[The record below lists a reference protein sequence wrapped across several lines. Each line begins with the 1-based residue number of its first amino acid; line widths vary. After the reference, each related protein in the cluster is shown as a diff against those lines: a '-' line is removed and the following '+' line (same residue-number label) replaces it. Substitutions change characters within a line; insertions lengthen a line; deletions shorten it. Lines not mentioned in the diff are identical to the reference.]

1 MLTLRGVGGWLAV
14 MAMAACSSPGAG
26 AHAVQGDSAP
36 APRDMPVQAAPAVQ
50 PLQTDAQGRAWV
62 DGTLAGMTL
71 RQRVAQLVFPWIS
84 GRSATQNPEEME
96 RMLASVT
103 RDEVGGFIISTGS
116 PGATAAKLNAAQA
129 RAPVPLLIVSDL
141 ETGPGVRLTPGGTRM
156 PPAMAF
162 GAAGDTALAREAG
175 RVTGLEARAVGIQ
188 MTLGPIMD
196 VNGNPRNPI
205 INIRSF
211 GESPDAVARLSAAWV
226 AGARQGDLLTVGKHY
241 PGHGDTHA
249 DSHVGLVSIDADAA
263 RLRRVEFVPFEAGI
277 RAGMDGVL
285 AGHIAAPGVEGA
297 NAPPASQSP
306 RLVQQMLRGELNFR
320 GIVFT
325 DALNM
330 QGATQGISV
339 TEASIRSLLAG
350 ADALLQPP
358 EHTAVIDGIVAAVES
373 GRIPRARIDEAARRV
388 LTAKAAAGLHRA
400 ARVDPAAAESVTGA
414 AAHVALA
421 DSVAARSMTLVR
433 NRGGLVPLARGAR
446 VLHVTYSNRGGS
458 PSGSVLQR
466 VLAAGTAGS
475 EFVRVG
481 ASTPAS
487 TFARLTA
494 RAAQADVVVVS
505 VAVVPVQYQGLG
517 LSGGFGPWVQSVA
530 ASGRKVIVVSLG
542 SPYLL
547 DAFPAV
553 PGYLL
558 AWDVGESAE
567 SAAGRSLLGQAGT
580 PGHLPVSLPPH
591 HRLGEGI
598 VLGQ

>member
-1 MLTLRGVGGWLAV
+1 MRRFSGWMAVVGMV
-14 MAMAACSSPGAG
+14 ACSSPGSG
-26 AHAVQGDSAP
+26 AQTVQTDSAP
-36 APRDMPVQAAPAVQ
+36 SPRRVPAAAASPAVA
-50 PLQTDAQGRAWV
+50 PLQTDAAGRAWV
-62 DGTLAGMTL
+62 DSTLARLTL
-71 RQRVAQLVFPWIS
+71 RQKVAQLVFPWVS
-84 GRSATQNPEEME
+84 GRGPDADAPEMQ
-96 RMLASVT
+96 RMLVSVS

-116 PGATAAKLNAAQA
+116 PAATAAKLNAAQA
-129 RAPVPLLIVSDL
+129 RAALPLLIVSDL

-175 RVTGLEARAVGIQ
+175 RITGLEARAVGIQ
-188 MTLGPIMD
+188 MTLGPILD

-205 INIRSF
+205 INVRSF
-211 GESPDAVARLSAAWV
+211 GEAPDAVARLSSAWV
-226 AGARQGDLLTVGKHY
+226 AGARQGGLLTVGKHY

-249 DSHVGLVSIDADAA
+249 DSHVGLASIDADMA
-263 RLRRVEFVPFEAGI
+263 RLQRVELVPFRAAI
-277 RAGMDGVL
+277 HAGMDGVL
-285 AGHIAAPGVEGA
+285 AGHIAALGVEGP

-306 RLVQQMLRGELNFR
+306 RLVQQLLRGEMNFR

-358 EHTAVIDGIVAAVES
+358 EHARVISGIVAAVEA

-388 LTAKAAAGLHRA
+388 LTAKAAAGLHRS
-400 ARVDPAAAESVTGA
+400 ARVDPAAVEAATGA
-414 AAHVALA
+414 RANVAVA
-421 DSVAARSMTLVR
+421 DSVAAKSITLVR
-433 NRGGLVPLARGAR
+433 DRGGLIPVARGAR
-446 VLHVTYSNRGGS
+446 VLHVTYTSRATG
-458 PSGSVLQR
+458 PAGSVLQR
-466 VLAAGTAGS
+466 ALAAGTAGS
-475 EFVRVG
+475 EHVRVG
-481 ASTPAS
+481 ASTPVS
-487 TFARLTA
+487 TFTSLTA
-494 RAAQADVVVVS
+494 RAAEADIVIVS

-517 LSGGFGPWVQSVA
+517 LAGGFGAWVQSLA

-553 PGYLL
+553 PAYML
-558 AWDVGESAE
+558 AWDVGQSAE
-567 SAAGRSLLGQAGT
+567 GAAARALLGTAGT

-591 HRLGEGI
+591 HRIGEGI
-598 VLGQ
+598 VRPR